1 MTKIWISESVTHAC
15 TFDSSFFVYSLHL
28 PAMELN
34 KLIIIRSQSNITPKC
49 VPLCVCVLTC
59 YIRTHSISIFTLL
72 ELIIID
78 TSSEQLNA
86 KYLFS
91 LAIPVE
97 KGSNAILTLYFELPK
112 SIEFNLTLTNLPKP
126 YQEISLPLS
135 LFKRVRDSK
144 VTKFPSKLLW
154 YW

>member
-1 MTKIWISESVTHAC
+1 MHVLL
-15 TFDSSFFVYSLHL
+15 TFPSLFTL
-28 PAMELN
+28 CIFPAMELN

-49 VPLCVCVLTC
+49 VPLCVCGLTC

-112 SIEFNLTLTNLPKP
+112 SIEFNITLTNLPMCPSPTRRSLCHFP
-126 YQEISLPLS
+126 Y
-135 LFKRVRDSK
+135 SK
-144 VTKFPSKLLW
+144 GYAIQK
-154 YW
+154 